1 MRTAS
6 GLWRPK
12 NRFSAN
18 VPMTSKFPKL
28 NQVILIIIFA
38 EFLFTAAAG
47 LVTPIF
53 AVFVLENIRASA
65 ITVVGFATAL
75 YWIVKSVLQLPI
87 ARYLDK
93 NHGEIDDFYSLL
105 VGVAVTTGAVFA
117 FYFSREVWHIYLLQF
132 LIAVGD
138 AFAVP
143 PFYAIF
149 TRHLD
154 PQSTGFEWALRSSF
168 SLGAGSAIGGALS
181 GILAAAIGIRAVY
194 LLNGTLML
202 VGLIIMFFLRPYIR
216 PKVPTSVGRV
226 FMEQKRV

>member
-1 MRTAS
+1 MS
-6 GLWRPK
+6 I
-12 NRFSAN
+12 S
-18 VPMTSKFPKL
+18 FPKL

-38 EFLFTAAAG
+38 EFLFTTGAG
-47 LVTPIF
+47 LITPVF

-65 ITVVGFATAL
+65 ITVVGFATAI
-75 YWIVKSVLQLPI
+75 YWVTKSVLQLPV

-93 NHGEIDDFYSLL
+93 NHGEIDDYYSMLL
-105 VGVAVTTGAVFA
+105 GIALTTLAVFA
-117 FYFSREVWHIYLLQF
+117 FYFAREVWHVYLLQF
-132 LIAVGD
+132 FIAVGD

-154 PQSTGFEWALRSSF
+154 RGSTGFEWSLRSSF

-202 VGLIIMFFLRPYIR
+202 IGLIVLSFLRPYIR
-216 PKVPTSVGRV
+216 PKVPTPVGRV
-226 FMEQKRV
+226 FLEQKRV